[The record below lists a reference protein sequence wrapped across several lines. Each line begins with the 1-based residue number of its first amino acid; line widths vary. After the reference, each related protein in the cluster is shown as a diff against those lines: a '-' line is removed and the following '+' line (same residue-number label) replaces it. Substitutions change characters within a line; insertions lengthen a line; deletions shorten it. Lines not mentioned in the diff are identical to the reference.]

1 MKVKKI
7 LTEWRTFIKEEQRVK
22 TPIEASYY
30 KMKDVKL
37 NEDFVNEIAAAHI
50 IRLIEGVGLSNVEG
64 YMDSVSFGKSN
75 AQRMAEILSSA
86 QLMQKYFNFGYSEQ
100 VDYFSV
106 PLEVD
111 VLPTASYR
119 FPISREEFGKNV
131 AKQTTWGTIKSD
143 LKVSLTFKG
152 TNPKYANKIAVFE
165 NYQTLEDVSGAMR
178 EMLLNG
184 EYDFKSLAPIGPDVG
199 YKGDPRDQP
208 SRAGMGGAQ
217 SAADLFGFPQWSKEF
232 PQHGKDAQAW
242 RDLWAKTK
250 SDFEDATFAIN
261 MMNSSGATEKEIKM
275 AQEILAAIKPK
286 IKTLMPQRLEAAN
299 KVLKNLM
306 SYKTLPTGQEVLTYT
321 NITNPV
327 KRIQKEI
334 ESVTGMI
341 EKINTSPEFEEK
353 KSIDDLYTAALSGD
367 KAAAKEAFKIF
378 RANKENVKAMEMRN
392 VMRGR

>member
-7 LTEWRTFIKEEQRVK
+7 LTEWRTFIKEEQRVR

-30 KMKDVKL
+30 EMKDAKV

-50 IRLIEGVGLSNVEG
+50 IRLIEGVGLSNMED

-75 AQRMAEILSSA
+75 AQRMADILSDS

-100 VDYFSV
+100 VDYFSI

-111 VLPTASYR
+111 VPPAASYR
-119 FPISREEFGKNV
+119 FPVSREEFGKNV
-131 AKQTTWGTIKSD
+131 AKQTTWGSIKSD

-165 NYQTLEDVSGAMR
+165 DYQVLEDVSGAMK

-184 EYDFKSLAPIGPDVG
+184 NYNFKSLAPIGPDVG
-199 YKGDPRDQP
+199 YKGNLKDQP

-217 SAADLFGFPQWSKEF
+217 SAADLYGFPQWSEEF
-232 PQHGKDAQAW
+232 PQHGADAQKW

-250 SDFEDATFAIN
+250 EDFEDATFAIN
-261 MMNSSGATEKEIKM
+261 MMNNPNATAEETKM
-275 AQEILAAIKPK
+275 VQDILTAIKPK
-286 IKTLMPQRLEAAN
+286 IKALMPQRLSAAN
-299 KVLKNLM
+299 KVLNNLM
-306 SYKTLPTGQEVLTYT
+306 SYKKLSTGQEVLVYT
-321 NITNPV
+321 DITNPV

-334 ESVTGMI
+334 ESVAGMI
-341 EKINTSPEFEEK
+341 EMINTSPEFEEK

-378 RANKENVKAMEMRN
+378 RANKENAKAMEMRN